1 MSVNAVLA
9 QTFLPGV
16 TNRNT
21 GVLRH
26 EIQVFDPQAWQSR
39 LRRDTWQVYKCS
51 CYNWW
56 LNVPKWSTVILLL
69 SELFTLLLID
79 FHPKLK
85 SNIKELSKW
94 SHRIDLS
101 PLCFVVCFNFRFL
114 IVQWQRGPVDWEL
127 TSRAWGEPISAW
139 LFSFFF
145 CTFFSV
151 YFFYLTSLW
160 IFSLYSHC
168 CLFRAS
174 RDFCDNVFLAKY
186 FQELITR
193 SHHVLVSQGFLRQII
208 LRTVLAR
215 IWKSF

>member
-1 MSVNAVLA
+1 MNCLRFYLSIFTQNA
-9 QTFLPGV
+9 
-16 TNRNT
+16 
-21 GVLRH
+21 
-26 EIQVFDPQAWQSR
+26 E
-39 LRRDTWQVYKCS
+39 
-51 CYNWW
+51 
-56 LNVPKWSTVILLL
+56 
-69 SELFTLLLID
+69 
-79 FHPKLK
+79 LK

-101 PLCFVVCFNFRFL
+101 PLGFVVCFNFRFL

-127 TSRAWGEPISAW
+127 TSRAWVEPISAS

-145 CTFFSV
+145 FVHFSLFI
-151 YFFYLTSLW
+151 FFYLTSLW